1 LSAGGETAGAHFLS
15 TLSLCSLSVG
25 VKDGVSFGWTHL
37 AGLDSGGISLR
48 HLAAFAGHDD
58 WLEVGLVGWLE
69 VWVMVVVIWMWK
81 LKISLVI
88 YCKKERS
95 ESRYLCLSRL
105 PLHALRCESTSTVL
119 FSGYT
124 EALGEAIVQRSNHEL
139 PIVLD

>member
-58 WLEVGLVGWLE
+58 WLEVGLVGWLVGSLGDGCGGLDVE
-69 VWVMVVVIWMWK
+69 VED
-81 LKISLVI
+81 LVG
-88 YCKKERS
+88 
-95 ESRYLCLSRL
+95 YLLQKRAIRVQVFMSVET
-105 PLHALRCESTSTVL
+105 PLARTSM
-119 FSGYT
+119 
-124 EALGEAIVQRSNHEL
+124 
-139 PIVLD
+139 